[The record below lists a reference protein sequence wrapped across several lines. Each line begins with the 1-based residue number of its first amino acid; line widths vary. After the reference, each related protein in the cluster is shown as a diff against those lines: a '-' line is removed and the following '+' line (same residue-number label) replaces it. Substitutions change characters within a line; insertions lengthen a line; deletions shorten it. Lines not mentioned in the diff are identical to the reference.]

1 VNIIDS
7 KTMTTDKSDDS
18 NAEETRSELDG
29 PSGSTEPEGKDILSP
44 EELDISDSEYVEKLD
59 DSGRY
64 VVSPGGGPPNV
75 PDSVSGEGSSG
86 DDTGVGDRADPDPRS
101 SAPSGREPASGPTAS
116 PEAARTLLADELRR
130 SNARYGVDIVA
141 CFEGNSSRHR
151 TVSDDV
157 IATFE
162 NLVRWYAGHV
172 TDGTPPDEVVEIL
185 LRESTFET
193 DETPNLAKLLD
204 AHDLDRTDSIADLV
218 AAIREEAGD

>member
-1 VNIIDS
+1 
-7 KTMTTDKSDDS
+7 MTTDNSDDPDID
-18 NAEETRSELDG
+18 E
-29 PSGSTEPEGKDILSP
+29 GSTGPAVSSESDESGGNSVLSP
-44 EELDISDSEYVEKLD
+44 EELDISESEYVEKLD

-64 VVSPGGGPPNV
+64 VVSPGSGPPNV
-75 PDSVSGEGSSG
+75 PDSVTDEGSS
-86 DDTGVGDRADPDPRS
+86 RADSRAS
-101 SAPSGREPASGPTAS
+101 SDSGNAAPSGREPAS

-141 CFEGNSSRHR
+141 CFEGDISRHR

-162 NLVRWYAGHV
+162 NLLRWYAGRV

-193 DETPNLAKLLD
+193 DETQNLAKLLD

-218 AAIREEAGD
+218 AAIRAEAGE